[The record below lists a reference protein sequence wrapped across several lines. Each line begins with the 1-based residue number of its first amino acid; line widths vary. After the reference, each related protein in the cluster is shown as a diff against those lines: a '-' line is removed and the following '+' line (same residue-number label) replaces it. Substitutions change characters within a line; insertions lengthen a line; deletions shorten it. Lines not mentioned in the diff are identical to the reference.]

1 MSGWIIAL
9 IVIAIILVLT
19 IWVIG
24 MYNSLIGM
32 RNRVGNSWARWMCYS
47 SSVRISFRISWRS

>member
-32 RNRVGNSWARWMCYS
+32 RNRVGNS
-47 SSVRISFRISWRS
+47 